1 VAAVI
6 GVGIYTALR
15 ATDDVRAEYERS
27 GLADLCPLAPETHLA
42 RRGRYAPKVLPY
54 VFGAMWLLALAGS
67 LRP

>member
-1 VAAVI
+1 MAAVI
-6 GVGIYTALR
+6 AVGIDTALR
-15 ATDDVRAEYERS
+15 ATDDVRTEYERS

-42 RRGRYAPKVLPY
+42 RRDRDAPKVLPD